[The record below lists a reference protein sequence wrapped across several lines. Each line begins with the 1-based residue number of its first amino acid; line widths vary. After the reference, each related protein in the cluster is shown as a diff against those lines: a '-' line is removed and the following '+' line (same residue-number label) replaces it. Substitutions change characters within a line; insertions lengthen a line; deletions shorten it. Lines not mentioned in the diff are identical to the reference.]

1 MAVTLKRKRG
11 AVSYKEPSSD
21 DDLSDSSGQERST
34 QKRTLPTR
42 RSTRRTQA
50 VGEVSS
56 ESEHDLPEPAPAQRQ
71 QPSRNPRGR
80 GRRRISYKDVSSDED
95 EEGADADFEVE
106 EERVMAVRT
115 RPQPSAPPSSR
126 AQKTWGAKGSKSRR
140 KAVLGAQLA
149 PNNGTHTE
157 TKVTNIPTDGHMP
170 VCWPSMSIAQLLH
183 DPAC

>member
-50 VGEVSS
+50 VDEVSS
-56 ESEHDLPEPAPAQRQ
+56 ESESEHHLPEPAPVQRQ
-71 QPSRNPRGR
+71 RPRNPRGR

-95 EEGADADFEVE
+95 EEDADADFEVE
-106 EERVMAVRT
+106 ERVMTVRT

-126 AQKTWGAKGSKSRR
+126 TQKTRGAKGSKSRR
-140 KAVLGAQLA
+140 KAVLGAPLA
-149 PNNGTHTE
+149 PNNGMRTE
-157 TKVTNIPTDGHMP
+157 QKVASIPTDGNIP
-170 VCWPSMSIAQLLH
+170 VC
-183 DPAC
+183 